1 MTTLT
6 KANGQKRV
14 VITGIGAISPL
25 GLTLDLSWESALK
38 GKSGIVNITKFDASN
53 STVKFAGEVK
63 NFSPDT
69 YIEKKEQK
77 KMDLFIQYA
86 IATTK
91 MALDQSGL
99 KITPENNKRI
109 GCFIGSGMGG
119 LPFIE
124 EQHTRLMEKGPSRV
138 SPLFIPSGIT
148 NLAPGW
154 VSILFGIKGP
164 NFTITS
170 ACATGVHSLGEA
182 YNYVRFGLAEAM
194 IAGGTESTV
203 SPIALAGFANMHAL
217 STRND
222 SPTEASRPWD
232 KDRDGF
238 VLGEGAATFIVESL
252 ENAQKR
258 GAKIL
263 CEISGYG
270 ASSDAYHIT
279 SPHPDGEGFM
289 NAMQS
294 ALDDAKLSPSDIQ
307 YINAHGTSTPMGDPL
322 ESLSIKKL
330 MKDHAKKIWISSTK
344 SMTGHLLGAA
354 GAIETISSILSMKYG
369 IVPPTINHFTD
380 DPELDPKL
388 NFTFNKAQHRTVN
401 AALSNTFGFGGHN
414 ASVIVKKYVA

>member
-1 MTTLT
+1 MT

-25 GLTLDLSWESALK
+25 GLTLDQSWESALK
-38 GKSGIVNITKFDASN
+38 GQSGIVNITKFDASN

-63 NFSPDT
+63 SFSPDS

-138 SPLFIPSGIT
+138 SPFFIPSVIT

-164 NFTITS
+164 SFTITS

-194 IAGGTESTV
+194 VAGGTESTV
-203 SPIALAGFANMHAL
+203 SPIALAGFGNMHAL

-279 SPHPDGEGFM
+279 SPHPDGEGFI

-354 GAIETISSILSMKYG
+354 GAVESAFCVMSLVHQK
-369 IVPPTINHFTD
+369 VAPTINLHSPSAD
-380 DPELDPKL
+380 CDLDYVPNTARDGKL
-388 NFTFNKAQHRTVN
+388 KHVMNN
-401 AALSNTFGFGGHN
+401 SFGFGGTN
-414 ASVIVKKYVA
+414 SCLIFSKFEG

>member
-25 GLTLDLSWESALK
+25 GLTLADSWKAAIQ
-38 GKSGIVNITKFDASN
+38 GQSGVVNITKFDTTQ

-63 NFSPDT
+63 NFSPDA

-91 MALDQSGL
+91 MALDQSDL

-138 SPLFIPSGIT
+138 SPFFIPSVIT

-164 NFTITS
+164 SFTITS

-182 YNYVRFGLAEAM
+182 YNYIRFGLADAM

-203 SPIALAGFANMHAL
+203 SPIALAGFSNMHAL

-222 SPTEASRPWD
+222 NPTQASRPWD

-238 VLGEGAATFIVESL
+238 VLGEGAATFVVESL

-279 SPHPDGEGFM
+279 SPHPDGEGFV

-294 ALDDAKLSPSDIQ
+294 ALSDAQLNPDDIQ

-354 GAIETISSILSMKYG
+354 GAVESAFCVMSLVDQK
-369 IVPPTINHFTD
+369 VAPTINLLSPS
-380 DPELDPKL
+380 PECDLDYVPNTARAGKL
-388 NFTFNKAQHRTVN
+388 KHVMNN
-401 AALSNTFGFGGHN
+401 SFGFGGTN
-414 ASVIVKKYVA
+414 SCLIFSKFEN

>member
-1 MTTLT
+1 MITLT
-6 KANGQKRV
+6 RANGQKRV
-14 VITGIGAISPL
+14 VITGVGAVSPL
-25 GLTLDLSWESALK
+25 GTTLADSWSAALK
-38 GKSGIVNITKFDASN
+38 GQSGIANITKFDASAYD
-53 STVKFAGEVK
+53 VRFAGEVK
-63 NFSPDT
+63 NFKADT

-77 KMDLFIQYA
+77 KMDLFIQYG

-99 KITPENNKRI
+99 KITPENSKRI
-109 GCFIGSGMGG
+109 GVFMGSGMGG

-124 EQHTRLMEKGPSRV
+124 EQHSRLLEKGPGRV
-138 SPLFIPSGIT
+138 SPFFIPSVIT

-154 VSILFGIKGP
+154 ISILFGIKGP

-170 ACATGVHSLGEA
+170 ACATGVHALGEA
-182 YNYVRFGLAEAM
+182 YNYVRFGLADAM

-203 SPIALAGFANMHAL
+203 TPIAVAGFNNMHAL

-232 KDRDGF
+232 KDRNGF
-238 VLGEGAATFIVESL
+238 VIGEGAASFVVESL

-258 GAKIL
+258 GANIL

-279 SPHPDGEGFM
+279 SPHPDGEGFV
-289 NAMQS
+289 NAMDS
-294 ALDDAKLSPSDIQ
+294 ALTDAKLSPSDIQ
-307 YINAHGTSTPMGDPL
+307 YVNAHGTSTPMGDPL
-322 ESLSIKKL
+322 ESNAIKTL

-354 GAIETISSILSMKYG
+354 GAVESAFCVMSLIDQK
-369 IVPPTINHFTD
+369 VAPTINLHSPS
-380 DPELDPKL
+380 PECDLDYVPHTARDGKL
-388 NFTFNKAQHRTVN
+388 KHVMNN
-401 AALSNTFGFGGHN
+401 SFGFGGTN
-414 ASVIVKKYVA
+414 SCLIFSRFEG

>member
-1 MTTLT
+1 MTSLT
-6 KANGQKRV
+6 RANGQKRV
-14 VITGIGAISPL
+14 VITGIGSISPL
-25 GLTLDLSWESALK
+25 GTTLAESWENALK
-38 GKSGIVNITKFDASN
+38 GKSGIVNITKFDTSQ

-63 NFSPDT
+63 DFNPDT

-99 KITPENNKRI
+99 IITPENNKRI

-124 EQHTRLMEKGPSRV
+124 EQHSRLMQKGPSRV
-138 SPLFIPSGIT
+138 SPFFIPSVIT

-170 ACATGVHSLGEA
+170 ACATGVHSIGEA
-182 YNYVRFGLAEAM
+182 YNYVRFGLADAM

-222 SPTEASRPWD
+222 NPTEASRPWD

-238 VLGEGAATFIVESL
+238 VLGEGASTFVVESL
-252 ENAQKR
+252 EHAEKR
-258 GAKIL
+258 GANIL

-279 SPHPDGEGFM
+279 SPHPDGEGFI

-294 ALDDAKLSPSDIQ
+294 ALSDASLLPSDIQ

-322 ESLSIKKL
+322 ESKSIKTL
-330 MKDHAKKIWISSTK
+330 MKEHAKKIWISSTK

-354 GAIETISSILSMKYG
+354 GAVESAFCVMSLINQK
-369 IVPPTINHFTD
+369 VAPTINLHNPSPD
-380 DPELDPKL
+380 CDLDYVPLTARDGKL
-388 NFTFNKAQHRTVN
+388 KHVMNN
-401 AALSNTFGFGGHN
+401 SFGFGGTN
-414 ASVIVKKYVA
+414 SCLIFSKFEG